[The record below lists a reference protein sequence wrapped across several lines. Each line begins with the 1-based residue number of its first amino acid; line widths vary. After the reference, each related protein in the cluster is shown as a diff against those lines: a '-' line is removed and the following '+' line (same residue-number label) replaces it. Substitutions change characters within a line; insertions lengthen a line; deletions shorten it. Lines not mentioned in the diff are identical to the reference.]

1 MVAVR
6 VGSVSA
12 APAGHVTLL
21 FTDIE
26 GSTRL
31 ARELAG
37 DWPAVLADHH
47 AILEREIAARE
58 GFVEGTAG
66 DSFLAMFTDPRAA
79 VATAVAIQR
88 ALAAHPWPAGLDG
101 LRVRMGLHSGVVD
114 RLGDGFVGID
124 IHLAARV
131 QGVAHGGQIVV
142 TEPTRRL
149 VASGF
154 ELAPLGEHRLKDF
167 PEPERLFQVVVDGR
181 GPGEFPPLRSA
192 TARPTNLPVELR
204 PLLGRDAELA
214 ALREAILGR
223 GAAAHR
229 DGPRRDGQDAAR
241 HGRGARPARGAR
253 GRRLV
258 RPAGRHPRA
267 GGAAAGDRGRAP
279 RR

>member
-1 MVAVR
+1 M
-6 VGSVSA
+6 
-12 APAGHVTLL
+12 
-21 FTDIE
+21 
-26 GSTRL
+26 
-31 ARELAG
+31 LAG
-37 DWPAVLADHH
+37 HH

-88 ALAAHPWPAGLDG
+88 ALAAHPWPARMDG
-101 LRVRMGLHSGVVD
+101 LRVRMGIHSGVVD

-181 GPGEFPPLRSA
+181 GPDEFPPLRSA

-204 PLLGRDAELA
+204 PLLGRDA
-214 ALREAILGR
+214 GW
-223 GAAAHR
+223 
-229 DGPRRDGQDAAR
+229 PRC
-241 HGRGARPARGAR
+241 
-253 GRRLV
+253 GRRS
-258 RPAGRHPRA
+258 
-267 GGAAAGDRGRAP
+267 
-279 RR
+279 